1 MTGEITLRGRVL
13 PIGGLKE
20 KLLAA
25 IRHNVKT
32 VLIPY
37 DNKKDLDE
45 IQDDITSK
53 IKVKTVKF
61 VNEIFSH
68 ALENDL
74 NPILDVS
81 SEIPTAIKGDILSS
95 NPSSH

>member
-1 MTGEITLRGRVL
+1 ML

-25 IRHNVKT
+25 IRNDVKT

-37 DNKKDLDE
+37 ENKKDLDE
-45 IQDDITSK
+45 IQNDISSR

-68 ALENDL
+68 VLENDL
-74 NPILDVS
+74 NPILGVS